1 MYTSLIHR
9 PVLIA
14 GGDILV
20 LPKNEQVSVKKYTFS
35 PSGAVF
41 YVVMGSTGDHF
52 TTEHFCT
59 CNDFNFRKK
68 PEGCIHMKALKE
80 AIKDK
85 SYEVY
90 SFSDDE
96 LRQVFKYEL
105 MEAVLVPR

>member
-14 GGDILV
+14 MGDILV
-20 LPKNEQVSVKKYTFS
+20 LPKNEQVYVKKYIFS
-35 PSGAVF
+35 PSKAVF
-41 YVVMGSTGDHF
+41 YVVMVF
-52 TTEHFCT
+52 
-59 CNDFNFRKK
+59 
-68 PEGCIHMKALKE
+68 
-80 AIKDK
+80 
-85 SYEVY
+85 

>member
-1 MYTSLIHR
+1 M
-9 PVLIA
+9 
-14 GGDILV
+14 
-20 LPKNEQVSVKKYTFS
+20 PKNEQVYVKKYIFS
-35 PSGAVF
+35 PSKAVF

-68 PEGCIHMKALKE
+68 AEGCIHMKALKK

-85 SYEVY
+85 SYVAFN
-90 SFSDDE
+90 FSDDE